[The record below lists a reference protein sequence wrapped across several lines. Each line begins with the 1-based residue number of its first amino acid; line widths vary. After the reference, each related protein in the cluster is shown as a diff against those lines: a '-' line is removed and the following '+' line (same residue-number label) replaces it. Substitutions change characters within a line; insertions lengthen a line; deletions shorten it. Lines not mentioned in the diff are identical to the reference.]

1 MPVGHKAHQLT
12 MFIMRT
18 ISPCCSTF
26 NSCKCNYRI
35 STSSSSTQLHVTKNA
50 INTLLTNDL
59 SECVH
64 IVWNRWQRW
73 IENEVTKITNLKHF
87 CKKKKKINRGDRE
100 RRNRLNTTERKYT
113 PFGQTDDHAITRGGM
128 FWQRGKQ
135 TQCTHRL
142 VGTNGRFVRNSSG
155 SMAAYRRD
163 PKKQS
168 LVTER
173 TPNYTQS
180 QINHDANSMQ
190 QSPWKAHSHAA
201 SQYIFS
207 ILQEPKVCYNFHNSL
222 LMDPILR
229 QLNPGDTAHPIGF
242 KYNLGGGGQ
251 LFVSSL
257 IFQGEFESI
266 TLSFPVWSN

>member
-87 CKKKKKINRGDRE
+87 CKKKKKDKPGWQRAKKPTEHDGKKVHPLWPNRRSCNYT
-100 RRNRLNTTERKYT
+100 RRNVLTTWK
-113 PFGQTDDHAITRGGM
+113 TDAVHPPPCWD
-128 FWQRGKQ
+128 
-135 TQCTHRL
+135 
-142 VGTNGRFVRNSSG
+142 
-155 SMAAYRRD
+155 
-163 PKKQS
+163 
-168 LVTER
+168 ER
-173 TPNYTQS
+173 TVCTK
-180 QINHDANSMQ
+180 Q
-190 QSPWKAHSHAA
+190 QRIYGCISSRSEKAVTRNRKNTELHTVTNQPW
-201 SQYIFS
+201 
-207 ILQEPKVCYNFHNSL
+207 
-222 LMDPILR
+222 R
-229 QLNPGDTAHPIGF
+229 
-242 KYNLGGGGQ
+242 
-251 LFVSSL
+251 
-257 IFQGEFESI
+257 
-266 TLSFPVWSN
+266 